1 MDDDLAFLSQL
12 ELPQVSFAEPDR
24 SFAEPDDLSAEHG
37 KLPDAEPT
45 SFLVTDIQVQ
55 DWETRALALRAQVSS
70 AEYASR
76 WAEVKYFSFTK
87 KDYEQELARL
97 EVGVNQL
104 AGAEQRVFVKDH
116 KVQRQELINAIQSIP
131 ADHAEFDRLAAEL
144 TVLKLELTQVEA
156 FIAADLA
163 DAQEATLRA
172 QRYDRQYGPT

>member
-24 SFAEPDDLSAEHG
+24 SFVEPDDLSAHG
-37 KLPDAEPT
+37 KLPDTKPI
-45 SFLVTDIQVQ
+45 SLLVTDIQIQ
-55 DWETRALALRAQVSS
+55 DWETQALALRAQVSS
-70 AEYASR
+70 AEYALR

-87 KDYEQELARL
+87 QDYEQELARL
-97 EVGVNQL
+97 EVEVNQL
-104 AGAEQRVFVKDH
+104 AVAEQRVFVKDH
-116 KVQRQELINAIQSIP
+116 KVQRQELIDAMHAIP
-131 ADHAEFDRLAAEL
+131 ADHAEFERRVAEL